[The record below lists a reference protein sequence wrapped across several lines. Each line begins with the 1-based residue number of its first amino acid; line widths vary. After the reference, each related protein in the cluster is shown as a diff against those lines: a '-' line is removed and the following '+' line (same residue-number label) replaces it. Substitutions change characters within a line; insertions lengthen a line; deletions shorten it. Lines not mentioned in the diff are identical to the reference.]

1 MQSAWDL
8 NRRITP
14 YHPKANGL
22 VENFNKMV
30 IKMLKI
36 CKMGGLPWRAEIY
49 SFLLNYRATVHLS
62 TGKSPAELFFR
73 IVRTRLGSFKDYV

>member
-1 MQSAWDL
+1 MAFKH
-8 NRRITP
+8 RRITP

-36 CKMGGLPWRAEIY
+36 CKMVGLPWKDEIY
-49 SFLLNYRATVHLS
+49 TFLLNYRATVHLT
-62 TGKSPAELFFR
+62 TGKSPVLR
-73 IVRTRLGSFKDYV
+73 ITSEVMKRCENMN